1 MAGKRRKSRR
11 PIPRVTAGCSPSPMR
26 PYDPGEYPDPEV
38 HRDTRAGLLGTF
50 DGWEFELVYRYG
62 IYRGLTI
69 DWAIMIY
76 ARRVDEGRQ
85 ALRRLVQRIDIC
97 HSQVHRHEFRCSSDP
112 NDDQGIRTTIVSL
125 SADDATTVNHEYD
138 VQMALLSREWPQ
150 RVRIW
155 IDG

>member
-1 MAGKRRKSRR
+1 
-11 PIPRVTAGCSPSPMR
+11 MR
-26 PYDPGEYPDPEV
+26 A
-38 HRDTRAGLLGTF
+38 AGLTHMDQDDL
-50 DGWEFELVYRYG
+50 
-62 IYRGLTI
+62 LTI

-85 ALRRLVQRIDIC
+85 AQRRLVRRIDIC

-138 VQMALLSREWPQ
+138 AQMALLSREWPQ